1 LTLLKSTYLRVVI
14 VTKKIPLGV
23 ESEAKEAFLW
33 LLREEIIKDL
43 SELILAINIVA
54 LFLNSTISVNAYYR
68 RLKERLMDNSD
79 QV

>member
-1 LTLLKSTYLRVVI
+1 MYLRVVI

-33 LLREEIIKDL
+33 LLGEEITKDL

-54 LFLNSTISVNAYYR
+54 LFLNGIISVNTRHR
-68 RLKERLMDNSD
+68 RLKERLMDSLD
-79 QV
+79 